1 MQQYLG
7 ELITLLV
14 GGFAT
19 WLWQRLK
26 TRRERKESDL
36 KLINE
41 AINPLVESVRILTSH
56 NSELAQKVV
65 TGSEQNLRYLNEIIS
80 LKGKVQDLEYTI
92 KKLTVEI
99 EEFKKAKHNRR
110 TTKKL

>member
-1 MQQYLG
+1 MTQYIG
-7 ELITLLV
+7 ELITLFV

-19 WLWQRLK
+19 WFWQRLK

-41 AINPLVESVRILTSH
+41 SINPLIESVRILTTH

-65 TGSEQNLRYLNEIIS
+65 TVSEQNLRYLNEVIS

-99 EEFKKAKHNRR
+99 EELRKVKQ
-110 TTKKL
+110 

>member
-1 MQQYLG
+1 MTQYIG
-7 ELITLLV
+7 ELITLFA

-19 WLWQRLK
+19 WVWQRLK

-41 AINPLVESVRILTSH
+41 AINPLIESVRTLTSH

-65 TGSEQNLRYLNEIIS
+65 NVSEQNLRYLNEIIS

-99 EEFKKAKHNRR
+99 EGLKNAKQ
-110 TTKKL
+110 